1 MFISRTVLDK
11 MWHKQ
16 RHLRCLKNN
25 RTLTQSYMASDVDII
40 KVLARAQH
48 ELIVW

>member
-1 MFISRTVLDK
+1 
-11 MWHKQ
+11 
-16 RHLRCLKNN
+16 
-25 RTLTQSYMASDVDII
+25 MASDVDII